1 MIYTSI
7 MLDKRNMDITRL
19 MGAVLDD
26 LVTIMEK
33 IKLNISLTKRTR
45 LDVNVAHSSL
55 ITQEIVKN
63 ISDVVKGYLMRR
75 HWMNSDNGDIR
86 IATSGP
92 PKDNLGHCLA
102 VRDHHPMESMRDE
115 RGRINKMKVH
125 ITARSAA

>member
-7 MLDKRNMDITRL
+7 MLDKRNMDITKL
-19 MGAVLDD
+19 VGAVLDD

-55 ITQEIVKN
+55 ITQEIMKN
-63 ISDVVKGYLMRR
+63 VSDVVKGYLMRR

-86 IATSGP
+86 IAMSGP
-92 PKDNLGHCLA
+92 PKDDPGNCLA

>member
-7 MLDKRNMDITRL
+7 MLDKRNMDITKL
-19 MGAVLDD
+19 VGAVLDD

-75 HWMNSDNGDIR
+75 HWMNSDNGDIW
-86 IATSGP
+86 IAMSGP
-92 PKDNLGHCLA
+92 PKDDPGHCLA

-115 RGRINKMKVH
+115 RGRINKMKGH
-125 ITARSAA
+125 ITVRSAA